1 MSIIFWQQVLKVF
14 IALFIITDSIGNLPF
29 FMGMTE
35 GMEKKERR
43 GIFFSALLTGLFLL
57 ALFGFAGFLI
67 FDIFDLTINDLR
79 IAGGILL
86 FMISIEIMF
95 RGRFSYEHKEDVGV
109 VPLGCPLLVGP
120 GAITTVI
127 MMGRIYDPL
136 AVVVGVLLC
145 FALIW
150 FIFFFAERLF
160 RLLGHNGS
168 LIVTKI
174 FAIIMAG
181 IAVKFIRQGV
191 QAILGI

>member
-1 MSIIFWQQVLKVF
+1 V
-14 IALFIITDSIGNLPF
+14 GNLPF
-29 FMGMTE
+29 LMGMTE

-95 RGRFSYEHKEDVGV
+95 RGRFSYEHKEDIGV

-120 GAITTVI
+120 GAITTVL
-127 MMGRIYDPL
+127 MFGRVFDPL
-136 AVVVGVLLC
+136 AVVLGVLLC
-145 FALIW
+145 FVAIW
-150 FIFFFAERLF
+150 LVLFFADKLYRI
-160 RLLGHNGS
+160 LGHNGS
-168 LIVTKI
+168 LIITKI
-174 FAIIMAG
+174 FAILMAS
-181 IAVKFIRQGV
+181 IAVRFVRQGI
-191 QAILGI
+191 QAIFGI

>member
-1 MSIIFWQQVLKVF
+1 MVIFWQQVLKVF
-14 IALFIITDSIGNLPF
+14 IALFIITDSVGNLPF
-29 FMGMTE
+29 FMGMTD
-35 GMEKKERR
+35 GLEKKERR
-43 GIFFSALLTGLFLL
+43 SVFFSALLTGLFLL

-95 RGRFSYEHKEDVGV
+95 RGRFSVEHKEDVGV

-127 MMGRIYDPL
+127 MMGRIYEPL

-145 FALIW
+145 FTLIW
-150 FIFFFAERLF
+150 LILFFAERLF
-160 RLLGHNGS
+160 KLLGHNGS

-181 IAVKFIRQGV
+181 IAVKFVRQGV
-191 QAILGI
+191 QAIFGI